1 MSVKEREAKSAV
13 GGAHR
18 SIQDLFQMD
27 ERTVLITGGGGAMG
41 LEAARTIL
49 ESGGDVICLDRQDEP
64 LAEPWKTVEETASR
78 HATKVWYFRCDIG
91 DEGHVRATISNS
103 VSKTRF
109 PLRGLLCCAGISGEG
124 PSVEYPIQG
133 VRRLMDINVV
143 GTFVCAQAVAQEIR
157 KHGLP
162 GSMVLIA
169 SMSAHGSNK
178 GIDTAAYNASKAA
191 IVQLVRSLAA
201 EWGSRVDIPLIR
213 VNSISPGYIRTRMTV
228 ESLAQPGM
236 EEQWMQDNMLMRLSE
251 AHEYRGAILYLLSD
265 ASSFVTGADLRVDG
279 GHTAW

>member
-1 MSVKEREAKSAV
+1 MSVKGRETKSAV

-18 SIQDLFQMD
+18 SIQDLFGMD

-49 ESGGDVICLDRQDEP
+49 ETGGDVICLDRQDEP
-64 LAEPWKTVEETASR
+64 LVEPWKTVEETASR
-78 HATKVWYFRCDIG
+78 HATKAWYFRCDISD
-91 DEGHVRATISNS
+91 DEHVRATVATA
-103 VSKTRF
+103 VSGARF
-109 PLRGLLCCAGISGEG
+109 PLRGLLCCAGISGEA
-124 PSVEYPIQG
+124 PSIEYPVQG
-133 VRRLMDINVV
+133 VRRVMDVNVA
-143 GTFVCAQAVAQEIR
+143 GTFACAQAAAREIR

-228 ESLAQPGM
+228 DSLAEPGM
-236 EEQWMQDNMLMRLSE
+236 EERWTQDNMLMRLSE